1 MQSICSFRNR
11 NGMCL
16 HKFLGEGDNLIPE
29 PIKQRYAFNRRL
41 SLRCH
46 FRIAVC
52 TFGIHMLG
60 YKQKTL

>member
-1 MQSICSFRNR
+1 
-11 NGMCL
+11 MCL
-16 HKFLGEGDNLIPE
+16 HKFLSEGDNLIPE